1 MFRYL
6 VFFILLTAPRWAI
19 SQTVLTGKVIKV
31 ADGDTF
37 TLLTEDNQQIR
48 IRLHGIDAPEKSQP
62 YSQVSRSFL
71 NEKIYGKMVKV
82 EQMDIDKYK
91 RIVGMVFIDG
101 VNINEALL
109 RGGMVW
115 HYKKYDKNTQWAKWE
130 TEAREKKLGIWAD
143 SQEPVAPWDFR
154 HPVKQ

>member
-1 MFRYL
+1 MYR
-6 VFFILLTAPRWAI
+6 ILLPIFLLFSVIAY
-19 SQTVLTGKVIKV
+19 SQTILTGKVIKV

-37 TLLTEDNQQIR
+37 TLLTKDNQQIR

-62 YSQVSRSFL
+62 YSQVSRNFL

-115 HYKKYDKNTQWAKWE
+115 HYKKYDKNAQWAKWE

-154 HPVKQ
+154 HPVK